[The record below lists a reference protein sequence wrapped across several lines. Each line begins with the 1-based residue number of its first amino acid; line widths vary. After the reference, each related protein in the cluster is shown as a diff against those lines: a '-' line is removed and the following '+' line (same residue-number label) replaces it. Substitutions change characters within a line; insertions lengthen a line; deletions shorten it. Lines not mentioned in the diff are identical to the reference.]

1 MPDPA
6 PPRPKGLRAVR
17 EAFKSPRTLAVALQ
31 AFSSGMPLGLV
42 WIAIPDWLRNAGID
56 IRTVGLVTLTQAP
69 WTFKVLWAPLMDRY
83 APPWLGRRRGWTAI
97 FQIVLLG
104 LTLLLAGV
112 GNRPETPWVLLS
124 LSLAI
129 AFASASQD
137 IAIDAYSVDVLHPE
151 EQGVAV
157 GARTSVYRAAMFLAG
172 AMSISFAGWFGWP
185 ITCVGLALLYLPMLA
200 VTIWWSPEP
209 VDKMPAPKTL
219 REAVWLPF
227 LGFLGRS
234 RSLEILAFVCTYKLT
249 DNLCLALL
257 RPFLIDRGYTDL
269 ERGLVLGSFSAIA
282 TIVGTALGGIL
293 TTQIGLG
300 HALWSFGILQI
311 FANAPYVLL
320 ARVDHNPPLMYAC
333 NIFETMS
340 GGMATGA
347 FSVFLLR
354 ITQKRFSATQYALF
368 SSLFGIPRIISG
380 PIAGAVVDA
389 VGWEWFYWG
398 SLAASIPGL
407 LLLQRFA
414 PFGVRE
420 PEFALESA
428 RKHRPLGRGAIAVR
442 GAVGGALALLFGAAC
457 LAALAGLKAVHRPPG
472 AAPAAVTAVVPQ
484 AFDFV
489 GRFASL
495 FAPSDVRGVV
505 SLAGLLVFAGFVGLA
520 TAAVFAGRRQADAE
534 VPPGQER
541 RATA

>member
-1 MPDPA
+1 MPESSP

-17 EAFKSPRTLAVALQ
+17 EAFKSPRTLAVSLL

-42 WIAIPDWLRNAGID
+42 WIAIPDWLRNSGTPIQ
-56 IRTVGLVTLTQAP
+56 IVGLVTLTQAP

-83 APPWLGRRRGWTAI
+83 APPWLGRRRGWAAI
-97 FQIVLLG
+97 FQVVLLA
-104 LTLLLAGV
+104 LTLALAGV
-112 GNRPETPWVLLS
+112 GNRPETPWVLIS
-124 LSLAI
+124 LALAI

-137 IAIDAYSVDVLHPE
+137 IAIDAYSVDVLRPE

-157 GARTSVYRAAMFLAG
+157 GARTSIYRFAMYLAG
-172 AMSISFAGWFGWP
+172 AFSISFAGWFGWP
-185 ITCVGLALLYLPMLA
+185 ITCLGLALLYLPMLA
-200 VTIWWSPEP
+200 VTVWWSPEP
-209 VDKMPAPKTL
+209 ADRMPAPRTL

-234 RSLEILAFVCTYKLT
+234 RSLEILAFVCCYKLT

-257 RPFLIDRGYTDL
+257 RPFLIDKGYTDL
-269 ERGLVLGSFSAIA
+269 ERGLVLGTFSSLAI
-282 TIVGTALGGIL
+282 IVGTALGGIL

-300 HALWSFGILQI
+300 HALWAFGILQI
-311 FANAPYVLL
+311 FANAPYILL
-320 ARVDHNPPLMYAC
+320 ARADHNAPLMYAC
-333 NIFETMS
+333 NIFETMA

-407 LLLQRFA
+407 LLLQRFS

-420 PEFALESA
+420 PDFAVEAA
-428 RKHRPLGRGAIAVR
+428 RKHRPLGAREIALRGVAGGVIALI
-442 GAVGGALALLFGAAC
+442 GGAAC
-457 LAALAGLKAVHRPPG
+457 LAALAGLKAMHAAPG
-472 AAPAAVTAVVPQ
+472 AAPATES
-484 AFDFV
+484 FDFAS
-489 GRFASL
+489 RFAAL
-495 FAPSDVRGVV
+495 LVPADIRGWL
-505 SLAGLLVFAGFVGLA
+505 SFAGLLVFAAFVGLA
-520 TAAVFAGRRQADAE
+520 TAAVFAGRRSGEAGL
-534 VPPGQER
+534 PPAQER